1 MALKTGIRI
10 NQGDL
15 KNLKDKID
23 KLRDYPK
30 EVFRIATH
38 EANNAVGR
46 MKQDAP
52 VDTGRLRR
60 EIETY
65 ALFGAKEIIIKA
77 EAIDPRTGVDYA
89 PIREYGLDGHRVQ
102 PFFRHNADVFFT
114 RLRQRLDRTIKQIF
128 KK

>member
-65 ALFGAKEIIIKA
+65 ALFGAKEIIIKS

-89 PIREYGLDGHRVQ
+89 PLQEYGIGVPRR
-102 PFFRHNADVFFT
+102 PFFRDNADVFFT